1 MISFM
6 VLGLPRSGTA
16 WAANW
21 LTTDRSLCLHEPLF
35 EHHYSDL
42 DGIETDKVLGISCTG
57 SSMFRSW
64 VNGHPARKVILH
76 RDRAE
81 VDASLARIGMD
92 PVPPS
97 VNLDGIDGLHVHWL
111 DLFERP
117 DRVWNLVFPGWRM
130 DVERHAMLRRLRVQI
145 DFEKVDV
152 NKEATARVVRE
163 MVSCLM

>member
-1 MISFM
+1 M

-35 EHHYSDL
+35 ERHYEDI
-42 DGIETDKVLGISCTG
+42 DGIVSDKVLGVACTG
-57 SSMFRSW
+57 LPAFPSW
-64 VNGHPARKVILH
+64 VNAHPARKVILH
-76 RDRAE
+76 RDRGE
-81 VDASLARIGMD
+81 IDESLEALGFDGDLGHID
-92 PVPPS
+92 
-97 VNLDGIDGLHVHWL
+97 LDQIEGLHVHWL

-117 DRVWNLVFPGWRM
+117 DAVWSHVFPDWAL

-145 DFEKVDV
+145 DFEEVVV
-152 NKEATARVVRE
+152 NKDATARVVRE